1 MSYKPS
7 YTSKIAEDIM
17 AERLIRAQAVEFLSD
32 APMRLK
38 SGLISPVYVDNR
50 KLFFHPEAWNDI
62 IETMASRVEEYDLK
76 FDVVAGVEAA
86 GSMHAAALAY
96 RLGLPAIMVRQK
108 AKTYGNRSR
117 IEGGDVKGLNILLLE
132 DHISTGLSCLD
143 AIRALREEGAEV
155 TQVMSITNYA
165 IPETMRLFAE
175 QGIAT
180 YDAVDLGGHARRCC
194 NGSRELIFNVK
205 PMRLRRFRPMARRA
219 SCRQFFSILR
229 FLDRL
234 KAVGWAAASASTCC
248 LRMERSAALTACIA
262 SAVSMQSVVPSSK
275 CRLERKWPLRWKKS
289 FRPCAQP
296 ASRLMPLR
304 MQEMESLRRTLSS

>member
-132 DHISTGLSCLD
+132 DHISTGVSCLD

-180 YDAVDLGGHARRCC
+180 YDVIAFDLV
-194 NGSRELIFNVK
+194 VK
-205 PMRLRRFRPMARRA
+205 
-219 SCRQFFSILR
+219 
-229 FLDRL
+229 
-234 KAVGWAAASASTCC
+234 KAHEMGIIDENQTKLVMEWLNTPWTWAAMHGVVA
-248 LRMERSAALTACIA
+248 TA
-262 SAVSMQSVVPSSK
+262 
-275 CRLERKWPLRWKKS
+275 REN
-289 FRPCAQP
+289 
-296 ASRLMPLR
+296 
-304 MQEMESLRRTLSS
+304 

>member
-1 MSYKPS
+1 MKFKPS
-7 YTSKIAEDIM
+7 YTSSIAEDIM
-17 AERLIRAQAVEFLSD
+17 AERLIRAQAVEFLAD

-50 KLFFHPEAWNDI
+50 KLFSHPEAWRDI
-62 IETMASRVEEYDLK
+62 VETMASRVEEYDLE
-76 FDVVAGVEAA
+76 FDIVAGVEAA

-180 YDAVDLGGHARRCC
+180 YDVIAFDLV
-194 NGSRELIFNVK
+194 VK
-205 PMRLRRFRPMARRA
+205 
-219 SCRQFFSILR
+219 
-229 FLDRL
+229 
-234 KAVGWAAASASTCC
+234 KAHEMGIIDENQTKLVMEWLNTPWTWAAMHGVVA
-248 LRMERSAALTACIA
+248 TA
-262 SAVSMQSVVPSSK
+262 
-275 CRLERKWPLRWKKS
+275 REN
-289 FRPCAQP
+289 
-296 ASRLMPLR
+296 
-304 MQEMESLRRTLSS
+304 

>member
-1 MSYKPS
+1 MKFKPS
-7 YTSKIAEDIM
+7 YTSSIAEDIM
-17 AERLIRAQAVEFLSD
+17 AERLIRAQAVEFLAD

-50 KLFFHPEAWNDI
+50 KLFSHPEAWRDI
-62 IETMASRVEEYDLK
+62 VETMASRVEEYDLE
-76 FDVVAGVEAA
+76 FDIVAGVEAA

-108 AKTYGNRSR
+108 AKTYGYRSR

-180 YDAVDLGGHARRCC
+180 YDVIAFDLV
-194 NGSRELIFNVK
+194 VK
-205 PMRLRRFRPMARRA
+205 
-219 SCRQFFSILR
+219 
-229 FLDRL
+229 
-234 KAVGWAAASASTCC
+234 KAHEMGIIDENQTKLVMEWLNTPWTWAAMHGVVA
-248 LRMERSAALTACIA
+248 TA
-262 SAVSMQSVVPSSK
+262 
-275 CRLERKWPLRWKKS
+275 REN
-289 FRPCAQP
+289 
-296 ASRLMPLR
+296 
-304 MQEMESLRRTLSS
+304 

>member
-76 FDVVAGVEAA
+76 FDIVAGVEAA

-180 YDAVDLGGHARRCC
+180 YDVIAFDLV
-194 NGSRELIFNVK
+194 VK
-205 PMRLRRFRPMARRA
+205 
-219 SCRQFFSILR
+219 
-229 FLDRL
+229 
-234 KAVGWAAASASTCC
+234 KAHEMGIIDENQTKLVMEWLNTPWTWAAMHGVVA
-248 LRMERSAALTACIA
+248 TA
-262 SAVSMQSVVPSSK
+262 
-275 CRLERKWPLRWKKS
+275 REN
-289 FRPCAQP
+289 
-296 ASRLMPLR
+296 
-304 MQEMESLRRTLSS
+304 

>member
-17 AERLIRAQAVEFLSD
+17 AERLIRAQAVEFLAD

-117 IEGGDVKGLNILLLE
+117 IEGGDVEGLNILLLE

-180 YDAVDLGGHARRCC
+180 YDVIAFDLV
-194 NGSRELIFNVK
+194 VK
-205 PMRLRRFRPMARRA
+205 
-219 SCRQFFSILR
+219 
-229 FLDRL
+229 
-234 KAVGWAAASASTCC
+234 KAHEMGIIDENQTKLVMEWLNTPWTWAAMHGVVA
-248 LRMERSAALTACIA
+248 TA
-262 SAVSMQSVVPSSK
+262 
-275 CRLERKWPLRWKKS
+275 REN
-289 FRPCAQP
+289 
-296 ASRLMPLR
+296 
-304 MQEMESLRRTLSS
+304 

>member
-132 DHISTGLSCLD
+132 AHISTGLSCLD

-180 YDAVDLGGHARRCC
+180 YDVIAFDLV
-194 NGSRELIFNVK
+194 VK
-205 PMRLRRFRPMARRA
+205 
-219 SCRQFFSILR
+219 
-229 FLDRL
+229 
-234 KAVGWAAASASTCC
+234 KAHEMGIIDENQTKLVMEWLNTPWTWAAMHGVVA
-248 LRMERSAALTACIA
+248 TA
-262 SAVSMQSVVPSSK
+262 
-275 CRLERKWPLRWKKS
+275 REN
-289 FRPCAQP
+289 
-296 ASRLMPLR
+296 
-304 MQEMESLRRTLSS
+304 